1 MKDKKEIIEEFRIEL
16 EKDFIK
22 FMNSP
27 KKKNIDEKFKY
38 AKDDFDLMLI
48 DNQYEKI
55 LKDFLLELNCKYNGT
70 FENLGSRIVG
80 EINKLDHLQN
90 IEFDIDY
97 NRIPKVKINKFIEFG
112 IPFETE
118 YIVE

>member
-16 EKDFIK
+16 EKDLIK
-22 FMNSP
+22 FMNSSD
-27 KKKNIDEKFKY
+27 KEMINKKFKY

-48 DNQYEKI
+48 DNQYKKI
-55 LKDFLLELNCKYNGT
+55 LEDFLFELNCKYNGT
-70 FENLGSRIVG
+70 FENLGNRIVG
-80 EINKLDHLQN
+80 QINRLDYLRN
-90 IEFDIDY
+90 VEFDIDY
-97 NRIPKVKINKFIEFG
+97 NRIPKVKINKFIGFG